1 MEAGTDPRWYR
12 FGRRENSRL
21 EIERRALDDPERL
34 AHLKDA
40 FRHQVGELM
49 AETNEAGYSQAEA
62 VAALLSVVDELRE
75 DPDPADDPQPPK
87 DRAER
92 EDVVAKSALDL

>member
-1 MEAGTDPRWYR
+1 
-12 FGRRENSRL
+12 
-21 EIERRALDDPERL
+21 
-34 AHLKDA
+34 
-40 FRHQVGELM
+40 M

-87 DRAER
+87 DRA
-92 EDVVAKSALDL
+92 